1 MSIAG
6 HYWTVAPR
14 FQPLPPAPPSR
25 PWETTVH
32 DPEIGPVRLTGRF
45 TEHPGARSAV
55 VLLHGISGN
64 ADSRY
69 ARLGAASALAAGMSC
84 LRFNM
89 RGSDRLGED
98 YYHAGLTADLP
109 AALDSRELAACERVH
124 LLGYSL
130 GGHVAL
136 RFAAECGA
144 GRHPRAAARLGAV
157 AAVCSPLDL
166 KAGQLAIDR
175 PVAALYRRY
184 AFRGLKEIFAA
195 VAERRPVPLPA
206 AEARRIV
213 RLWDWDERV
222 VAPRWGFAGADD
234 YYARASVA
242 PLLPR
247 LAVPALLVAAADD
260 PMVPA
265 SVLRP
270 VLAAV
275 TAPALTV
282 RWLAG
287 AGHLGFPPGLSLDGR
302 RSGRKRARVGEAGWS
317 EAEEA
322 DLDAQI
328 VAWLAGAA
336 ERGLAP
342 AAEGAADKG

>member
-25 PWETTVH
+25 DWELTVP
-32 DPEIGPVRLTGRF
+32 DSEIGPVRLTGQLS
-45 TEHPGARSAV
+45 EQPEAREA
-55 VLLHGISGN
+55 VLLFHGISGC

-69 ARLGAASALAAGMSC
+69 ARLGAASALAAGMSA
-84 LRFNM
+84 LRLNM
-89 RGSDRLGED
+89 RGSDRQGED
-98 YYHAGLTADLP
+98 YYHAGLTSDLP
-109 AALDSRELAACERVH
+109 AVLSCDELAGYERIH

-136 RFAAECGA
+136 RFAAECGD
-144 GRHPRAAARLGAV
+144 GRHGAAADRLGAV

-184 AFRGLKEIFAA
+184 AFRGLKEIYAA
-195 VAERRPVPLPA
+195 VAARREVPLPV
-206 AEARRIV
+206 AEARKIV
-213 RLWDWDERV
+213 RLYDWDERV
-222 VAPRWGFAGADD
+222 MAPRWGFTGADD

-247 LAVPALLVAAADD
+247 LAVPTLLVAAEED

-265 SVLRP
+265 SVLQP
-270 VLAAV
+270 VLAAT

-287 AGHLGFPPGLSLDGR
+287 AGHLGFPPGLSLDGDDGR
-302 RSGRKRARVGEAGWS
+302 RRGSAMS

-328 VAWLAGAA
+328 VAWLRDAA
-336 ERGLAP
+336 A
-342 AAEGAADKG
+342 